1 MNCAEA
7 VKPAPILWKP
17 RENPSP
23 TQKPGDK
30 FTHARE
36 KEQEQ
41 EEKENWDLIRA
52 DPWRDCLGTKQMR
65 PGQPPDRI
73 VRGFLLLPCH
83 RLAT

>member
-30 FTHARE
+30 FMPAKE
-36 KEQEQ
+36 KEQE
-41 EEKENWDLIRA
+41 EKRIGFNPCRSVAKLFR
-52 DPWRDCLGTKQMR
+52 TKQMR